1 MCSKH
6 DASVLNTLDPIP
18 HKIIQ
23 AFIIHVHSIKG
34 VTSFDVRVVLKQK
47 FQQMLEILMLQL
59 SFSMGLQKILTWLIR
74 KMSLLLLHFQNL
86 SSTNM
91 IILHGNNDA
100 KHSTNKL
107 TFEVSVFSSK
117 SQTTSLEVT
126 RMNRPLSLCF
136 ASTIQNVE
144 GSTLQTVV

>member
-23 AFIIHVHSIKG
+23 AFITHVHSIKS

-59 SFSMGLQKILTWLIR
+59 SFSMGLQKILT
-74 KMSLLLLHFQNL
+74 
-86 SSTNM
+86 
-91 IILHGNNDA
+91 
-100 KHSTNKL
+100 
-107 TFEVSVFSSK
+107 
-117 SQTTSLEVT
+117 
-126 RMNRPLSLCF
+126 
-136 ASTIQNVE
+136 
-144 GSTLQTVV
+144 